1 MRKLTLILAGVLM
14 AITSL
19 AQGWPANYGGVMMQ
33 GFFWDS
39 YLPMP
44 DCGPNGT
51 AQYSKNR
58 KPVDPNLTWATIYGA
73 GWGEGN
79 DEWPV
84 PITTWAGLMSSKQY
98 IAPYIDLLWLPQSGA
113 TIAEPTMTY
122 NGEYCQRPWYG
133 SSDPT
138 GQSGSVWKY
147 YNGNTISHT
156 DCNGFVP
163 YYWFNHGRDGLKTYF
178 GTEQELRQ
186 LISEYKAAGTGAIED
201 VVINHKGYVGDFFVN
216 ETYVDRFG
224 NTRSTNWTKADLTT
238 TTPGGEGQDDGEIGT
253 WAKEL
258 AHTSTNVQEN
268 TMNYLNFLKNDL
280 GYIGFRFDFARGI
293 AAKHFTQYNK
303 EVKATYSVGEYWD
316 HGTDVLKNFVR
327 NTNEGDGPMSAA
339 FDFPLHDKMREAFND
354 ESGEGKSST
363 KYRILESA
371 GMIWNYQLKRYAVT
385 FVENHDTF
393 KWLPTD
399 NTAPDYQHR
408 TNHHVMEANA
418 FILAMPGTPCLFYAH
433 FMKDWNKPTGWHADF
448 VKLIHARRAAGIT
461 NEAAIWPSQKIGSY
475 GIAWHITGN
484 KGDVWFGLGREAV
497 NQGVPSGFTE
507 IWRGDDAIYCISN
520 NVVADY
526 NAMSAAGYEKPH
538 LIEGY
543 PVIDKRSGAYS
554 GSSLTVNVKPSSPG
568 TTLVY
573 TTNGTTPTGSSRR
586 ITDAVNGENITFN
599 ESGTLKV
606 GVLID
611 NAMVQGSMTT
621 REYALQTPSGGNNTF
636 TIYVK
641 ADNTPK
647 FYLWTEDEHNKELAK
662 LNGDWPGGAADGTKT
677 IGGIQWYYKTVS
689 KPATGTVNL
698 IINWCDGNE
707 DDATAAARKTQVV
720 RNIDNDIFYVIF
732 DQVPTDVTN
741 DYLHALDNPKV
752 TIDMPTGEYE
762 GKLTA
767 NLTATNSDAVIYY
780 TTDGSEPT
788 TSSQHATFHTTV
800 TFDTDDAHVLR
811 AAVLHNGQLINKVSR
826 SYWLK
831 NASEVVS
838 WENKTPETVG
848 ITVYVEASKAPSIY
862 AWKYNDGTTAT
873 TLAGAWPGTT
883 MSEIRKVGDKEYY
896 YWHTNESACK
906 FKINDGVNGS
916 GKESATIKAASS
928 GSYFYTYDGNTTATD
943 VSTSRSLVTVDLN
956 KFNDTSSK
964 LYIFVRDEHN
974 VNTAPYC
981 NYWTTEEGTGISQ
994 LSSYVTV
1001 DGERWYYRSFGWI
1014 NNGNGGI
1021 SFATSSGKANESASI
1036 GQGYTV
1042 NYNFQQGNL
1051 YWFRY
1056 YSNGDG
1062 WKINKDVNTNGYL
1075 TELVQAPTRTNRYS
1089 SEQKK
1094 VVSTVVNVNS
1104 TDFPSCASPLG
1115 DDYYY
1120 FYYEN
1125 SIPYNDPFVWVWNGT
1140 KVYSGSCWPG
1150 EALVEVVGTSAT
1162 GKLIYRWAY
1171 RKSAGEV
1178 APAYVIFNN
1187 YGDKSTQSP
1196 DLAFHNG
1203 GYYRGNQYLGQV
1215 TGGTSYTLAGLISS
1229 NETQVSDGTDVT
1241 KKYVIENDVY
1251 VGYADYIN
1259 NKLFVRDADGEALN
1273 YSVPVAGQNLYEE
1286 PSNYDQANW
1295 MEIEFTAG
1303 DLPEGLE
1310 GKLIMGQTLYGWLV
1324 DKQNPKFK
1332 TDYDPLQLQV
1342 TTPARHLYNSYY
1354 IINFLEDRGP
1364 YFWVDP
1370 KPQEYVEIQSV
1381 MYDPDTQSFYA
1392 HPNTQGLGVDIT
1404 ERIPVSAGDYWNS
1417 QSGGTWNDV
1426 LSKMSSQGVYGLT
1439 NVTAIVKVNSSSSGA
1454 PAAGGRRL
1462 KEAGTAGYTLSLVS
1476 ASPSVVTEIE
1486 TIKGDS
1492 DKAKTVQA
1500 VRYYNLMGVGSNTP
1514 FDGVNIVVT
1523 TYTDG
1528 TQSSTKLLR

>member
-1 MRKLTLILAGVLM
+1 
-14 AITSL
+14 
-19 AQGWPANYGGVMMQ
+19 
-33 GFFWDS
+33 
-39 YLPMP
+39 
-44 DCGPNGT
+44 
-51 AQYSKNR
+51 
-58 KPVDPNLTWATIYGA
+58 
-73 GWGEGN
+73 
-79 DEWPV
+79 
-84 PITTWAGLMSSKQY
+84 
-98 IAPYIDLLWLPQSGA
+98 
-113 TIAEPTMTY
+113 
-122 NGEYCQRPWYG
+122 
-133 SSDPT
+133 
-138 GQSGSVWKY
+138 
-147 YNGNTISHT
+147 
-156 DCNGFVP
+156 
-163 YYWFNHGRDGLKTYF
+163 
-178 GTEQELRQ
+178 
-186 LISEYKAAGTGAIED
+186 
-201 VVINHKGYVGDFFVN
+201 
-216 ETYVDRFG
+216 
-224 NTRSTNWTKADLTT
+224 
-238 TTPGGEGQDDGEIGT
+238 
-253 WAKEL
+253 
-258 AHTSTNVQEN
+258 
-268 TMNYLNFLKNDL
+268 
-280 GYIGFRFDFARGI
+280 
-293 AAKHFTQYNK
+293 
-303 EVKATYSVGEYWD
+303 
-316 HGTDVLKNFVR
+316 
-327 NTNEGDGPMSAA
+327 
-339 FDFPLHDKMREAFND
+339 
-354 ESGEGKSST
+354 
-363 KYRILESA
+363 
-371 GMIWNYQLKRYAVT
+371 MIWNYQLKRYAVT

-399 NTAPDYQHR
+399 NTAPNYQHR

-433 FMKDWNKPTGWHADF
+433 FMKDWNKSTGWHADF

-554 GSSLTVNVKPSSPG
+554 GTSLTVNVKPSSPG

-621 REYALQTPSGGNNTF
+621 REYALHTPSGGNNTF

-641 ADNTPK
+641 ADDTPK
-647 FYLWTEDEHNKELAK
+647 YYLWTEDEHNNELAK
-662 LNGDWPGGAADGTKT
+662 LNGNWPGGAADGTKT
-677 IGGIQWYYKTVS
+677 IGGIQWYYKTVT

-698 IINWCDGNE
+698 IINWCEGNE
-707 DDATAAARKTQVV
+707 DADTEAARKTQVV

-732 DQVPTDVTN
+732 DKVPTDVTN

-767 NLTATNSDAVIYY
+767 NITATNSDAVIYY
-780 TTDGSEPT
+780 TTDGTEPT
-788 TSSQHATFHTTV
+788 TSSQHATFKTSV
-800 TFDTDDAHVLR
+800 TFDTDNAHVLR

-831 NASEVVS
+831 NAQEIVTWSDV
-838 WENKTPETVG
+838 TPETSGVS
-848 ITVYVEASKAPSIY
+848 IYVEASQAPHIY
-862 AWKYNDGTTAT
+862 AWKYDDNT
-873 TLAGAWPGTT
+873 TLYTSAFPGDVMTE
-883 MSEIRKVGDKEYY
+883 MRQVGDKKYY
-896 YWHTNESACK
+896 YWHTANANCK
-906 FKINDGVNGS
+906 FLINDGDNT
-916 GKESATIKAASS
+916 KQTADLKAPSS
-928 GSYFYTYDGNTTATD
+928 GSYFFTYDGASTATD
-943 VSTSRSLVTVDLN
+943 VSTDRNHVTVSS
-956 KFNDTSSK
+956 KSFNDSDK
-964 LYIFVRDEHN
+964 LYVFVRNEHN
-974 VNTAPYC
+974 VNTAPWC
-981 NYWTTEEGTGISQ
+981 NYWNTKEGTGISQ
-994 LSSYVTV
+994 LTNSVTIN
-1001 DGERWYYRSFGWI
+1001 GETWYYRSFGWI
-1014 NNGNGGI
+1014 RNETPNSGGI
-1021 SFATSSGKANESASI
+1021 TFATSSSKANESASI
-1036 GQGYTV
+1036 GEGCTI
-1042 NYNFQQGNL
+1042 NYNFQQKNL

-1062 WKINKDVNTNGYL
+1062 WKINKDVNDDGHL
-1075 TELVQAPTRTNRYS
+1075 TELVQAPTRTNNYS
-1089 SEQKK
+1089 TEKKK
-1094 VVSTVVNVNS
+1094 VVSSVVNVNT

-1150 EALVEVVGTSAT
+1150 EALVEVVGTSAS

-1178 APAYVIFNN
+1178 APTNLIFNN
-1187 YGDKSTQSP
+1187 YGGTQTA
-1196 DLAFHNG
+1196 DLEFHNG
-1203 GYYRGNQYLGQV
+1203 GYYRGDQYLGTV
-1215 TGGTSYTLAGLISS
+1215 TGGTSYTLAGLIGSA
-1229 NETQVSDGTDVT
+1229 ETSVSDGTDVT

-1273 YSVPVAGQNLYEE
+1273 YSVPVAGQSLYEE

-1295 MEIEFTAG
+1295 MEIEFTDG
-1303 DLPEGLE
+1303 QLPEGLE

-1392 HPNTQGLGVDIT
+1392 HPNTQGLGVDIS
-1404 ERIPVSAGDYWNS
+1404 ERIPITAGDYWNS

-1462 KEAGTAGYTLSLVS
+1462 KEAGSAGYSLSLVS
-1476 ASPSVVTEIE
+1476 ASPSVVTGIE
-1486 TIKGDS
+1486 TVKGDS
-1492 DKAKTVQA
+1492 DKTKTVQA

>member
-1 MRKLTLILAGVLM
+1 M

-44 DCGPNGT
+44 DCGPNGP
-51 AQYSKNR
+51 AQFSQNR
-58 KPVDPNLTWATIYGA
+58 KPIDPNLTWATIYGA

-84 PITTWAGLMSSKQY
+84 PITTWAGLLNSKQY

-113 TIAEPTMTY
+113 TIASATTTF
-122 NGEYCQRPWYG
+122 GGDTSKRPWYG

-138 GQSGSVWKY
+138 GQTGNSWTY
-147 YNGNTISHT
+147 NNGNTISQP

-280 GYIGFRFDFARGI
+280 GYMGFRFDFARGI

-399 NTAPDYQHR
+399 NTAPNYQHR

-433 FMKDWNKPTGWHADF
+433 FMKDWNKSTGWHADF

-621 REYALQTPSGGNNTF
+621 REYALHTPSGGNNTF

-641 ADNTPK
+641 ADDTPK
-647 FYLWTEDEHNKELAK
+647 YYLWTEDEHNNELAK
-662 LNGDWPGGAADGTKT
+662 LNGNWPGGAADGTKT
-677 IGGIQWYYKTVS
+677 IGGIQWYYKTVT

-698 IINWCDGNE
+698 IINWCEGNE
-707 DDATAAARKTQVV
+707 DADTEAARKTQVV

-732 DQVPTDVTN
+732 DKVPTDVTN

-767 NLTATNSDAVIYY
+767 NITATNSDAVIYY
-780 TTDGSEPT
+780 TTDGTEPT
-788 TSSQHATFHTTV
+788 TSSQHATFKTSV
-800 TFDTDDAHVLR
+800 TFDTDNAHVLR
-811 AAVLHNGQLINKVSR
+811 AAVLHNGQLINEVSR

-831 NASEVVS
+831 NAQEIVTWPDV
-838 WENKTPETVG
+838 TPETRGVS
-848 ITVYVEASKAPSIY
+848 IYVEASQAPHIY
-862 AWKYNDGTTAT
+862 AWKYDDNTKRYTSAF
-873 TLAGAWPGTT
+873 PGDVMT
-883 MSEIRKVGDKEYY
+883 EIRKVGDKEYY
-896 YWHTNESACK
+896 YWHTSNANCK
-906 FKINDGVNGS
+906 FIINGGDNT
-916 GKESATIKAASS
+916 KQTADLKAPSS
-928 GSYFYTYDGNTTATD
+928 GSYFFTYDGASTETD
-943 VSTSRSLVTVDLN
+943 VSTDRSLVTVGS
-956 KFNDTSSK
+956 KSFNASDR
-964 LYIFVRDEHN
+964 LYVFVRN
-974 VNTAPYC
+974 TTSPNTAPYFYYY
-981 NYWTTEEGTGISQ
+981 NANLPSHSNSSTKYSASNPYKLTDSKSVTVGDVKYWYEEFRWISNDDKGNSNGSGGGIIFLNGSKWGSGQ
-994 LSSYVTV
+994 TSDIGVKNNSYEFYQGNCYWFDYTSSSSSY
-1001 DGERWYYRSFGWI
+1001 
-1014 NNGNGGI
+1014 
-1021 SFATSSGKANESASI
+1021 
-1036 GQGYTV
+1036 
-1042 NYNFQQGNL
+1042 
-1051 YWFRY
+1051 
-1056 YSNGDG
+1056 
-1062 WKINKDVNTNGYL
+1062 NKDVNDDGHL

-1094 VVSTVVNVNS
+1094 VVSSVVNVNT

-1150 EALVEVVGTSAT
+1150 EALVEVVGTSAS

-1178 APAYVIFNN
+1178 APTNLIFNN
-1187 YGDKSTQSP
+1187 YGGTQTA
-1196 DLAFHNG
+1196 DLEFHNG
-1203 GYYRGNQYLGQV
+1203 GYYRGDQYLGTV
-1215 TGGTSYTLAGLISS
+1215 TGGTSYTLAGLIGSA
-1229 NETQVSDGTDVT
+1229 ETSVSDGTDVT

-1251 VGYADYIN
+1251 VGYVDYIN

-1273 YSVPVAGQNLYEE
+1273 YSVPMAGQSLYEE

-1342 TTPARHLYNSYY
+1342 TTPARHLHNSYY

-1381 MYDPDTQSFYA
+1381 MYDPATQSFYA

-1404 ERIPVSAGDYWNS
+1404 ERIPVSAGEYYNS
-1417 QSGGTWNDV
+1417 ASGSTWQSVINQMNASG
-1426 LSKMSSQGVYGLT
+1426 QYGLK
-1439 NVTAIVKVNSSSSGA
+1439 NVTAIVKVNSTSSGA

-1462 KEAGTAGYTLSLVS
+1462 KEAGSAGYSLSLVS
-1476 ASPSVVTEIE
+1476 ASPSVVTGIE
-1486 TIKGDS
+1486 TVKGDS